1 MPRTM
6 PRIAVLAAYENAIRW
21 EWVSVNP
28 MSRARKPTAP
38 RPDPPGRRRSGRPR
52 RRRSAGSRRGGA
64 PNSAPPGGRGVG
76 SMSVGQVHRQ
86 AHTAALLMRRSLRQ
100 PRTWRLWTAPRPS
113 IGYLLVL
120 EAATAAATVLEATR
134 APITTAAAVSIF
146 LTLVGAGLVVA
157 ELTRRLAGRRRRSTD
172 SPHVNLS
179 SAWTLPAALLLPPV
193 LAAATVV
200 ILYLHLWVRGWY
212 RARGVPLYR
221 LTFSTCTLILAS
233 YAAATTLRAFA
244 PHALTA
250 LNNPRSL
257 LALTA
262 AVLTYSAVN
271 SGLVAGA
278 IGLYEGHLNPKRALG
293 NLPDNTVEYAT
304 LGLGLSTT
312 VFLTI
317 QPLLVLAQIPALLA
331 LHRTVLLR
339 QLEHAATTDHNTGLL
354 NATTWTNQATTHLT
368 HAADTNTTLGLLIVD
383 LDHLTRINN
392 THGHHTGDRVLQHVA
407 TTLRESTRH
416 TDLLA
421 RYTNDEFVILC
432 PNTTTHDLLHIANR
446 IHTRIHHIRLPLTT
460 TDNPTITNLTITA
473 SIGAATYPDAGP
485 TLNDLLRTADVALYA
500 AKDNGRN
507 QTQTATTHPNHTQ
520 P

>member
-1 MPRTM
+1 
-6 PRIAVLAAYENAIRW
+6 
-21 EWVSVNP
+21 
-28 MSRARKPTAP
+28 MSI
-38 RPDPPGRRRSGRPR
+38 
-52 RRRSAGSRRGGA
+52 
-64 PNSAPPGGRGVG
+64 
-76 SMSVGQVHRQ
+76 GQVHRQ
-86 AHTAALLMRRSLRQ
+86 AHTAAFLMRRSLRQ
-100 PRTWRLWTAPRPS
+100 PRTWQLWTAPRPL
-113 IGYLLVL
+113 IGYLLVI
-120 EAATAAATVLEATR
+120 EAVTAAATVLGATR
-134 APITTAAAVSIF
+134 VPFTTAAVSIF
-146 LTLVGAGLVVA
+146 LTLVGVGVVVA
-157 ELTRRLAGRRRRSTD
+157 ELTRRMEGMRRRSTD

-200 ILYLHLWVRGWY
+200 ILYLHLWLRSWY

-233 YAAATTLRAFA
+233 YTAATTLHTLA

-250 LNNPRSL
+250 INNPRSL
-257 LALTA
+257 LALAA
-262 AVLTYSAVN
+262 AVLAYSAVN

-278 IGLYEGHLNPKRALG
+278 IGLYEGHRNPKRVLG
-293 NLPDNTVEYAT
+293 SVPDNAVEYAT

-317 QPLLVLAQIPALLA
+317 QPLLALAQIPALLV

-368 HAADTNTTLGLLIVD
+368 HAADTNTTLGLLILD

-392 THGHHTGDRVLQHVA
+392 THGHHTGDLVLQHVA
-407 TTLRESTRH
+407 TTLRESVRH

-446 IHTRIHHIRLPLTT
+446 LHTRIRHIRLPLTT

-473 SIGAATYPDAGP
+473 SIGATTYPDAGP

-507 QTQTATTHPNHTQ
+507 QTQTVTTHPNHPSSEPNQ
-520 P
+520 HPP